1 MMLCSLI
8 IYLVGI
14 IFLVGIELY
23 CYMRSAAEDSL
34 GLGVLGIVVGILSIY
49 FTLSGFPISCWKEV
63 AQEQIK
69 EEEYREIV
77 SSKDTTRTKG
87 EYFLFVGFSSEEGT
101 YSYYYM
107 TDNWGYKRENLES
120 DYITIFEKDN
130 CTPRVTKV
138 KIRITFELWG
148 LKDYRTVEGYNIYVP
163 KGSVSTDFKF
173 DAE

>member
-8 IYLVGI
+8 IFLALLIILV
-14 IFLVGIELY
+14 VIEVV
-23 CYMRSAAEDSL
+23 CFTISDAEDSL
-34 GLGVLGIVVGILSIY
+34 GFELLGLAAGILGLCVL
-49 FTLSGFPISCWKEV
+49 FTGFPILCWKEV
-63 AQEQIK
+63 AQEQTK

-77 SSKDTTRTKG
+77 SAKDTTRTKG
-87 EYFLFVGFSSEEGT
+87 KYFLFVGSSSEEDT

-107 TDNWGYKRENLES
+107 TDNGGYKRENLES
-120 DYITIFEKDN
+120 DYITIFEEDN
-130 CTPRVTKV
+130 CTPRVTKIE
-138 KIRITFELWG
+138 IRITFELWG